1 MPTLRQ
7 QIAELERRVLAVEA
21 RQILWAQGAA
31 ASGSPEAGATSVS
44 EVLPSL
50 DVLRAVADLAVQVA
64 ERGSPVE
71 QINIGTED
79 GYTYAVAHLEDGD
92 QVSATFATPRNFRA
106 RVLRCALE
114 QSYGLG

>member
-21 RQILWAQGAA
+21 RQILWANRAEG
-31 ASGSPEAGATSVS
+31 GSPETGATSVS
-44 EVLPSL
+44 EVLPSI

-71 QINIGTED
+71 QIDIGSED
-79 GYTYAVAHLEDGD
+79 GNTYATAHLVDGD
-92 QVSATFATPRNFRA
+92 QVSITFATPRNFRA
-106 RVLRCALE
+106 RDLRCALE
-114 QSYGLG
+114 SSYGLV